1 MHSQPKYLTPI
12 LPVTKQNQCYT
23 TTTTNSMFKTNPMI
37 SKAIALT
44 MINKLKI
51 PIIKQQL
58 ITTTTTTTNQVASI
72 VATATP
78 VVPFTLITTT
88 HPTNNNN
95 NELETRK
102 GLFIQDEEDDDNE
115 NDEDKLIGSTNEYF
129 DDNPSPNSSFFT
141 FSSNNSSGYSTPTN
155 NNNNNNLT
163 PTNTTSSS
171 PQDIN
176 YLSNQLI
183 SSQITIRAAS
193 AAFATLCPTPSSSS
207 SSLPSNKDPKSE
219 RKQQQQQQTTKSK
232 LISYSNFDRN
242 EKREFHILSERRRRY
257 DLKKLFETLRVNIPT
272 LYDKQKA
279 SKVIILR
286 TAVEHINETRKY
298 NERLK
303 RTLQTEVT
311 RQNKLK
317 EYLNLILLEK
327 EEKDTLNNN
336 VNNTSSLL

>member
-23 TTTTNSMFKTNPMI
+23 TTFKKNPMI

-58 ITTTTTTTNQVASI
+58 ITTTTTTNQVPSI
-72 VATATP
+72 VTTATP

-88 HPTNNNN
+88 STNPSITTNNI
-95 NELETRK
+95 ELETRK

-115 NDEDKLIGSTNEYF
+115 NDEDKLIGSANEYF
-129 DDNPSPNSSFFT
+129 DDSPSPNTSFFT
-141 FSSNNSSGYSTPTN
+141 FSSNNSSGYSTPT

-193 AAFATLCPTPSSSS
+193 AAFATLCPTPSSLPLP
-207 SSLPSNKDPKSE
+207 LPSNNKHSKSE
-219 RKQQQQQQTTKSK
+219 LKQQQQQQTTKSK

-311 RQNKLK
+311 RQNNLK

-327 EEKDTLNNN
+327 EKDTLNNNNN
-336 VNNTSSLL
+336 VNNTSSLS